1 MLFLNLSARND
12 WSSTLP
18 ANNRSFFYPSV
29 SASFVFSELLDA
41 KDFLDLGKIRFGIA
55 QTGKDAD
62 PYQIYPI
69 MVQTSHTDGYRTL
82 DYP

>member
-41 KDFLDLGKIRFGIA
+41 KDFLDLGKIRL
-55 QTGKDAD
+55 
-62 PYQIYPI
+62 
-69 MVQTSHTDGYRTL
+69 V
-82 DYP
+82 